1 MIYFDQKAVEHFLT
15 LARRGKYPHASSGE
29 ERSARILDVI
39 IEQAGGLDAQAI
51 EGAGHF
57 MRLAAA
63 DYALAMLLVEGKAK
77 AS

>member
-1 MIYFDQKAVEHFLT
+1 MLYDQKAVDHFLA
-15 LARRGKYPHASSGE
+15 LARRGRYPHASSGE
-29 ERSARILDVI
+29 ERSARILQVI
-39 IEQAGGLDAQAI
+39 TEHAGGLDARAV

-63 DYALAMLLVEGKAK
+63 DYALAMSLVEGKAK

>member
-1 MIYFDQKAVEHFLT
+1 MLFDQKAVEHFLT

-29 ERSARILDVI
+29 ERSARILQVI
-39 IEQAGGLDAQAI
+39 TEHAAGLDSRAV

-63 DYALAMLLVEGKAK
+63 DYAAAMLLVEGKAK